1 MKTNLIF
8 NVQTGADLIG
18 INCRFGPDEALQ
30 GIRLM
35 RDALD
40 KERLKAYLMMQT
52 IGYHAPDGGSRG
64 FIDLPE
70 LEFGGLNSLSC
81 LFGCSSSHPPGVLC
95 WISFSAHVTVTLAC
109 VQDPPPPSLKKN
121 MIFPEG
127 MGGLYTGYIHPGGI
141 IPCYSYMQV
150 PQDRVRFSSYSIPE

>member
-109 VQDPPPPSLKKN
+109 VQDPPPP
-121 MIFPEG
+121 FPQEK
-127 MGGLYTGYIHPGGI
+127 
-141 IPCYSYMQV
+141 
-150 PQDRVRFSSYSIPE
+150 